1 MVLQVLADARQV
13 LDDVHSSSIQDLLI
27 ANAGDLEQL
36 GRVESATAE
45 DNLVCSHLARATLPG
60 VLHADGLGAL
70 EEDAGGFRAGAELQ
84 IRALQGWVQVCASC
98 GETTALVDVR
108 VEGAEALLAVAID
121 VRGVVVACLLH
132 RLKESLEQ
140 RRIGRTALHTQRAV
154 VATARVVLV
163 GAQRIF
169 HALEVRQDMVPTPV
183 FQPLGVAPLVV
194 VHRVAALV
202 DLAVDG
208 GGTADD
214 LAAGVV
220 DATTVH
226 LRFRL
231 GFVLPVVVLVADWEG
246 ERRRH
251 VNVEIPEGV
260 HAAGFEY
267 EHLLSVVCG
276 QPVSQHRAGRARA
289 NDDDVAVF
297 DCGVAILFTEVEDS
311 RESSHVLVYLR
322 RLCTDVYRNGFQ
334 GLR

>member
-1 MVLQVLADARQV
+1 M
-13 LDDVHSSSIQDLLI
+13 
-27 ANAGDLEQL
+27 
-36 GRVESATAE
+36 
-45 DNLVCSHLARATLPG
+45 
-60 VLHADGLGAL
+60 
-70 EEDAGGFRAGAELQ
+70 
-84 IRALQGWVQVCASC
+84 
-98 GETTALVDVR
+98 
-108 VEGAEALLAVAID
+108 
-121 VRGVVVACLLH
+121 
-132 RLKESLEQ
+132 
-140 RRIGRTALHTQRAV
+140 
-154 VATARVVLV
+154 ATARVILV

-169 HALEVRQDMVPTPV
+169 HALEVRQNVVPAPV
-183 FQPLGVAPLVV
+183 LQPLGVAPLVV
-194 VHRVAALV
+194 VHGVTALV

-220 DATTVH
+220 DTATVH

-246 ERRRH
+246 ECRRH
-251 VNVEIPEGV
+251 VNVKVPEGV
-260 HAAGFEY
+260 HAAGLEY